1 MSKNTKRFIFVTN
14 LLDGIMVMTS
24 IQSQI
29 EGTLM
34 KLTFTNYLKTK
45 MYVSASELIAN
56 FL

>member
-14 LLDGIMVMTS
+14 LLDGIMAMTS